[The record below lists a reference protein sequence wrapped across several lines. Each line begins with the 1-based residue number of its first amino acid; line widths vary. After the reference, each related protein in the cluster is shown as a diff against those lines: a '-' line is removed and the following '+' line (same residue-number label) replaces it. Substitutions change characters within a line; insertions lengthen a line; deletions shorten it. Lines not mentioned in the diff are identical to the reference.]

1 MDLLKTYSRR
11 SFLLIFFFM
20 LLLFILIHVAFYL
33 KIDNISEKV
42 SVLAQANAD
51 AGLFEQS
58 ESAFEIV
65 TVLKKFIYY
74 GIPISAVIFVIS
86 GILLWL
92 FLRSFVRKQVKN
104 LAPASGKKEIKTVS
118 KSKMVNKEKE
128 LNDRRLFLH
137 LLSALQKD
145 GRLVDFFSEDLGLYE
160 DSQIGV
166 AVRNIHESCK
176 KVLDKYLEP
185 VAVIDKAEGDEITIP
200 ENFDPGAIKLTGNVT
215 GEPPFRGILR
225 HKGWQAKKIDMP
237 TLSSNLDSKI
247 IAPAEVEIVSN
258 APSES

>member
-1 MDLLKTYSRR
+1 
-11 SFLLIFFFM
+11 
-20 LLLFILIHVAFYL
+20 
-33 KIDNISEKV
+33 
-42 SVLAQANAD
+42 
-51 AGLFEQS
+51 
-58 ESAFEIV
+58 
-65 TVLKKFIYY
+65 
-74 GIPISAVIFVIS
+74 
-86 GILLWL
+86 
-92 FLRSFVRKQVKN
+92 
-104 LAPASGKKEIKTVS
+104 
-118 KSKMVNKEKE
+118 MVNKEKE

-145 GRLVDFFSEDLGLYE
+145 GRLVDFFSEDLSLYE

-237 TLSSNLDSKI
+237 TLPRWRSCQMPLLNHKFKKGLVKARCQMPLLNHKFKKGLVKARVDCI
-247 IAPAEVEIVSN
+247 QLPALADGTIRYSGIYRHFRMM
-258 APSES
+258 PKS